1 MAPVQII
8 ANHMRQEQEES
19 FIRRLRTY
27 HRKYSDTPGKP
38 PFISWASTFCVL
50 TLLAFHKEL
59 TSPPLFMYHFTV
71 TRRNISF
78 PILRNPV
85 HFPLGT
91 DCFSSFHPL
100 PFSSHVLV
108 GFLSL
113 LHHRRPN
120 FPHVQQTIF
129 LSLLQRFCL
138 IPEAIYQFPF
148 WTINKALTLSRSS
161 RSVYF
166 SGGCKL
172 NRLDPVGCTVT
183 VEDSTSN
190 CELARR
196 LILLE

>member
-27 HRKYSDTPGKP
+27 NRKYSDTPGKP

-78 PILRNPV
+78 PILRNLV

-91 DCFSSFHPL
+91 DCFSSFHP
-100 PFSSHVLV
+100 PTFSSHVLV

-113 LHHRRPN
+113 LHHRRDDRISHMCSKQFFSLSSN
-120 FPHVQQTIF
+120 VFVWSQRQFNSFRSELLIK
-129 LSLLQRFCL
+129 LSLSLVVPALFISL
-138 IPEAIYQFPF
+138 VDVN
-148 WTINKALTLSRSS
+148 WTDWIQWDAW
-161 RSVYF
+161 
-166 SGGCKL
+166 
-172 NRLDPVGCTVT
+172 
-183 VEDSTSN
+183 
-190 CELARR
+190 
-196 LILLE
+196 